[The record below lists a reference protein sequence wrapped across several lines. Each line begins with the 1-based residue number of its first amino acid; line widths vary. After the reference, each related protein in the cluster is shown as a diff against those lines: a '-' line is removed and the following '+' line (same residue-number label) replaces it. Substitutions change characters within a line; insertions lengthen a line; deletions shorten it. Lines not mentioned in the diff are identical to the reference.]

1 MEGLRYEERLK
12 CLNLMRLE
20 SKRVRSDLI
29 ETFKI
34 ISGNYSVNSESFL
47 SLMNVEEGHTKN
59 CLKR

>member
-34 ISGNYSVNSESFL
+34 ISGNYSVNSESFFEFDERGGRTHKEI
-47 SLMNVEEGHTKN
+47 V
-59 CLKR
+59 